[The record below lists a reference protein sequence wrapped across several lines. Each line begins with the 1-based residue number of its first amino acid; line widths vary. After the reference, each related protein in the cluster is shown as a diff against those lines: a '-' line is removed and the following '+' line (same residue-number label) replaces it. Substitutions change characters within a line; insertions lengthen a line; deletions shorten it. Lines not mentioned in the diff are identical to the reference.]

1 MQRVAR
7 LSGFCITGILS
18 LAFPITFLKSSGS
31 SSRIDIH
38 DRNPLCGGI
47 VGQPD
52 ESLLPTGLTG
62 RLRRSGSPL
71 LPSRLLLVFPSIRPS
86 VPSNRDIPRQ
96 RSQLELLRAVHS
108 TWFLRRRRLPRTNPG
123 VTPRGAA
130 WRRSHSCVV
139 TSTSATK
146 PPRGSG
152 EPGVRGVPTR
162 LVVSS
167 SVCAGCEE
175 KKKRKKNALRYRSS

>member
-7 LSGFCITGILS
+7 LSGFCITGTSLS
-18 LAFPITFLKSSGS
+18 LALPTFSKSSGS

-38 DRNPLCGGI
+38 DIVIHCGI

-71 LPSRLLLVFPSIRPS
+71 LPSPPTRFSIHPS

-152 EPGVRGVPTR
+152 GPRRPNPSRR
-162 LVVSS
+162 LVVGL
-167 SVCAGCEE
+167 C
-175 KKKRKKNALRYRSS
+175 RL